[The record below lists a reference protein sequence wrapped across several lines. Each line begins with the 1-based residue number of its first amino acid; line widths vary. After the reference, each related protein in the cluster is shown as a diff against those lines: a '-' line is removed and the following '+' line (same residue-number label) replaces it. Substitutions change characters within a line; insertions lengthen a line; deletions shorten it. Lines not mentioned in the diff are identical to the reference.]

1 LSCGIPANSLEQ
13 SHETLFSHL
22 YTIMA
27 WKILSAIISLCLG
40 TASYFAWSNSKA
52 LEEEKKMEARAV
64 ANLEQAAKRKEEM
77 GLAEKAKTD
86 QLAALEQER
95 DTTKGE
101 VVKAVAETQEKEA
114 ALALVKTNLDE
125 VTKQVDTLQKK
136 VDEAGDI
143 KKLIA
148 QVEALKKDQ
157 MAAEGKLANRN
168 QQLAVTQEQLAS
180 LNVQIKKFEE
190 AQARATR
197 GVVEPDFT
205 ARVAQV
211 FPDWGFVVLSKGN
224 AGGVFAK
231 ATLDVKRGNDVVA
244 KLKVKNV
251 EESISVCDVVPG
263 SLAQGD
269 VIRSGDLVVASAE
282 AAPAEA
288 KQTDANAPAPTPNPA
303 PAAGGAMSS
312 DPFGGAPAGGAAPA
326 PAMGSD
332 PFGGAPAAPAAPAPA
347 MGSDPF
353 GAAPAAPTTPATPAE
368 APPAPSTADPFK

>member
-1 LSCGIPANSLEQ
+1 
-13 SHETLFSHL
+13 
-22 YTIMA
+22 MA

-52 LEEEKKMEARAV
+52 LEEEKKMEARAI
-64 ANLEQAAKRKEEM
+64 ANLEQAGKRKEEM
-77 GLAEKAKTD
+77 ALAEKAKTD
-86 QLAALEQER
+86 QLAAAEQER

-114 ALALVKTNLDE
+114 SLALVKTNLDE

-148 QVEALKKDQ
+148 QVDALKKDQ
-157 MAAEGKLANRN
+157 LAAEGKLANRS

-180 LNVQIKKFEE
+180 LNEQIKKFEE

-231 ATLDVKRGNDVVA
+231 ATLDVKRGSDIVA

-251 EESISVCDVVPG
+251 EQSISVCDVVPG
-263 SLAQGD
+263 SLAEGD
-269 VIRSGDLVVASAE
+269 TIRSGDLVVAAAE
-282 AAPAEA
+282 AAAPAEA
-288 KQTDANAPAPTPNPA
+288 PKTQDAGGVAPTPA
-303 PAAGGAMSS
+303 PPAGGGMSS
-312 DPFGGAPAGGAAPA
+312 DPFGSAPAGGATPA
-326 PAMGSD
+326 PAMGGD
-332 PFGGAPAAPAAPAPA
+332 PFGSAPAAPAPA
-347 MGSDPF
+347 PAMGGDPF
-353 GAAPAAPTTPATPAE
+353 GAAPAAPAGGT
-368 APPAPSTADPFK
+368 PAPSTADPFK